1 MKFFKKIEKYL
12 KDHKYFLNLE
22 KKKKKSKMD
31 QNGWNQKV
39 EDGEGVRAI
48 HIDAPETDENSSLSC
63 KERGNWHFRRA
74 EYEGMD

>member
-1 MKFFKKIEKYL
+1 MKFFKKKEKYL

-22 KKKKKSKMD
+22 KKKKSKMD

>member
-1 MKFFKKIEKYL
+1 
-12 KDHKYFLNLE
+12 
-22 KKKKKSKMD
+22 MD

-48 HIDAPETDENSSLSC
+48 HVDAPETDENSSLSC

-74 EYEGMD
+74 EYEGMDWNF

>member
-1 MKFFKKIEKYL
+1 MNFFREKV
-12 KDHKYFLNLE
+12 KNR
-22 KKKKKSKMD
+22 KMD

-48 HIDAPETDENSSLSC
+48 HVDAPETDENSSLSC

>member
-1 MKFFKKIEKYL
+1 
-12 KDHKYFLNLE
+12 
-22 KKKKKSKMD
+22 MD

-74 EYEGMD
+74 EYEGMDSRNFFSI

>member
-1 MKFFKKIEKYL
+1 
-12 KDHKYFLNLE
+12 
-22 KKKKKSKMD
+22 MD

-74 EYEGMD
+74 EYEGMDSRNFFQF